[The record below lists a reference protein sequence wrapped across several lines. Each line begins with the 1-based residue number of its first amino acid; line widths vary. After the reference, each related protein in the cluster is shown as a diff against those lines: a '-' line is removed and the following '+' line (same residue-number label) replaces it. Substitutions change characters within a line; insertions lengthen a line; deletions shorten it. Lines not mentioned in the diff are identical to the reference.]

1 MLTANDLNNN
11 ELIKIRMENNM
22 REKLAYIPARHPKM
36 DVIEIG
42 STLVVNS
49 ALPSDTFNTAF
60 GGQIDGST
68 AKRVFDYYREKNFP
82 MAWWVGPSSQTE
94 YTDETL
100 QAAGFNHDEY
110 DVGMVAN
117 LLSLPEYSYPGQLE
131 IKQCETDADFND
143 FGEVL
148 SSIFAPYPEEAQV
161 KRYYQQL
168 HLVPAQDRPDL
179 KLFVGYINGKAVS
192 TAGLFLTDCA
202 GIFDISTR
210 PEERQKGYGTAL
222 FYRALEEAKSLGQQ
236 VSVLQASPDGLNIYK
251 RFGFQQIGDFNVWS
265 NAEALD
271 A

>member
-1 MLTANDLNNN
+1 MLTANDLENN

-22 REKLAYIPARHPKM
+22 REKLAYIPSRHPKM
-36 DVIEIG
+36 DVKEIS
-42 STLVVNS
+42 STLIVNS

-60 GGQIDGST
+60 GGCIDAST
-68 AKRVFDYYREKNFP
+68 AKRVFDYYRERNVP

-94 YTDETL
+94 HTDQIL

-117 LLSLPEYSYPGQLE
+117 LLSLPGYSYPNQLE
-131 IKQCETDADFND
+131 IKQCETDDDFRN
-143 FGEVL
+143 FAEVL
-148 SSIFAPYPEEAQV
+148 SSNFAPYPEEVQI

-168 HLVPAQDRPDL
+168 PLVPAQDRPDL
-179 KLFVGYINGKAVS
+179 KLYVGYINGKAVS
-192 TAGLFLTDCA
+192 TAGLFITDCA

-210 PEERQKGYGTAL
+210 PEARQRGYGTAL

-251 RFGFQQIGDFNVWS
+251 RFGFEQIGDFKVWS